1 VHLSLAP
8 SGRDICGRDF
18 TRFQANGATDMPTTP
33 VVVVPRIRAIAPQ
46 LLVDDLDR
54 AVAYYRDR
62 LGFVTD
68 FVYQSFYAG
77 MSRDG
82 APIHLK
88 CAPKAPSDRTHR
100 NEHEHLD
107 AYIDVSG
114 LETLFAELRSR
125 GATIVKPLEQRPW
138 ACRDFYVEDVDGYLL
153 CFSEQTA

>member
-1 VHLSLAP
+1 MSA
-8 SGRDICGRDF
+8 
-18 TRFQANGATDMPTTP
+18 AP
-33 VVVVPRIRAIAPQ
+33 VVSGSRIRTIAPQ
-46 LLVDDLDR
+46 LLVDDLDK
-54 AVAYYRDR
+54 AIAYYRDK

-68 FVYQSFYAG
+68 FVYDSFYAG

-100 NEHEHLD
+100 RRNEHLD

-114 LETLFAELRSR
+114 VEALFEEFRSR

-138 ACRDFYVEDVDGYLL
+138 ACKDFYVEDIDGYLL
-153 CFSEQTA
+153 CFSEQTGI